1 MTNVLLGAIAV
12 FCIVIAY
19 ACVSVYLVL
28 KQLVGNPWMMR
39 TLSQEDRYL

>member
-1 MTNVLLGAIAV
+1 MTNVLLGVISV
-12 FCIVIAY
+12 LCIVIAY

-28 KQLVGNPWMMR
+28 KKLVGNPWMMR

>member
-1 MTNVLLGAIAV
+1 MTNILLGAIGV

-19 ACVSVYLVL
+19 ASVSVYLVL
-28 KQLVGNPWMMR
+28 KKLVGNPWMMR

>member
-1 MTNVLLGAIAV
+1 MTNVFLGAIAV

-19 ACVSVYLVL
+19 ACVSVYLTL
-28 KQLVGNPWMMR
+28 KRLVGNPWMMR

>member
-1 MTNVLLGAIAV
+1 MTNVLLGVIGV
-12 FCIVIAY
+12 LCIVIAY

-39 TLSQEDRYL
+39 TISQEDRYL